1 MAIDPVQ
8 LSSIVLPFLFK
19 LAGAVG
25 LWIVGTWLIKLA
37 MRLLRRT
44 FKHSSLDPTVI
55 TYLINIP
62 GALLRVVLVV
72 AILGF
77 FGVQTASFAALL
89 AGAGVAIGAAWSGLL
104 GDFAAGVF
112 LQLFRPFNVGDQVMA
127 AGVQGAVE
135 EIGMFVT
142 TLTNAGNVR
151 IIVPNGKIF
160 SDVIENYSA
169 HPYRRVDLFAQLDH
183 SADVARAI
191 LVLREGLRRVPNQY
205 PGLEATV
212 DLLEINDRGPRLAVR
227 PYASTNLYGEVVF
240 DTNRMIAEVIQ
251 QNHIPV
257 PRSPLVVEQQAA

>member
-1 MAIDPVQ
+1 MHRRQ
-8 LSSIVLPFLFK
+8 
-19 LAGAVG
+19 
-25 LWIVGTWLIKLA
+25 
-37 MRLLRRT
+37 LLR
-44 FKHSSLDPTVI
+44 S
-55 TYLINIP
+55 
-62 GALLRVVLVV
+62 AM
-72 AILGF
+72 A
-77 FGVQTASFAALL
+77 AAL
-89 AGAGVAIGAAWSGLL
+89 VAPFGLL

-112 LQLFRPFNVGDQVMA
+112 LQLFRPFNVGDQVKA

-191 LVLREGLRRVPNQY
+191 LLLREGLSRVPNQY

-227 PYASTNLYGEVVF
+227 PYASTSLYGQVVF
-240 DTNRMIAEVIQ
+240 DTNRMINEVLQRNAIA
-251 QNHIPV
+251 V
-257 PRSPLVVEQQAA
+257 PRSPVLVEQPQAA